1 MNRYSQYI
9 ELLTEETLDHTVG
22 KAVAAAMGVK
32 IKTFAREKYRN
43 GGDTGALLYTFT
55 ADVTM
60 EQIIAALTKSGFK
73 APKNP
78 SINRDHESMRAFTN
92 NAVSRRT
99 SRPQFRSMAGACAC
113 ASSRAK
119 RDKRKAP
126 HGAFFIPSRRTSSRP
141 SIA

>member
-78 SINRDHESMRAFTN
+78 SINRDHENMRAFTN
-92 NAVSRRT
+92 NAVSPTHIASAVSEHGRGV
-99 SRPQFRSMAGACAC
+99 RPRVEP
-113 ASSRAK
+113 RET
-119 RDKRKAP
+119 R
-126 HGAFFIPSRRTSSRP
+126 
-141 SIA
+141 

>member
-43 GGDTGALLYTFT
+43 GGDT
-55 ADVTM
+55 
-60 EQIIAALTKSGFK
+60 AALTKSGFK

-78 SINRDHESMRAFTN
+78 SINRDHENMRAFTN
-92 NAVSRRT
+92 NAVSPT
-99 SRPQFRSMAGACAC
+99 HI
-113 ASSRAK
+113 ASAVSE
-119 RDKRKAP
+119 
-126 HGAFFIPSRRTSSRP
+126 HGRGVRLRVEPRETR
-141 SIA
+141 